1 MYMEKLKELFNF
13 TIEYGKFVRK
23 FKLDGLK
30 SWKKLKDILKDNEDC
45 IENCEWELEASEIEA
60 MYNYIYNTLGMK
72 GEDSD
77 DQKSAD
83 WEKFHFFL
91 QLARIPKNN
100 TISLTRIC
108 QIAYNIGQKSCE
120 TYSECAEKYFEENKL
135 GELESYVENC
145 NFVKSLPKFTINPAI
160 APSQQDG
167 GNSDVFSL
175 LFI

>member
-1 MYMEKLKELFNF
+1 MEELTELEELFNF

-30 SWKKLKDILKDNEDC
+30 SWKKLKDILKDYEDC
-45 IENCEWELEASEIEA
+45 IENCEWKLNAEE
-60 MYNYIYNTLGMK
+60 MYNYIHNTLGMK

-100 TISLTRIC
+100 TTINLTRIC

-120 TYSECAEKYFEENKL
+120 TYSECAEKYFEKNKL
-135 GELESYVENC
+135 GKLNSYVKNC
-145 NFVKSLPKFTINPAI
+145 NFLKSLPKFTINPAI
-160 APSQQDG
+160 VPSQQDG
-167 GNSDVFSL
+167 GNNDAFSL
-175 LFI
+175 LFR